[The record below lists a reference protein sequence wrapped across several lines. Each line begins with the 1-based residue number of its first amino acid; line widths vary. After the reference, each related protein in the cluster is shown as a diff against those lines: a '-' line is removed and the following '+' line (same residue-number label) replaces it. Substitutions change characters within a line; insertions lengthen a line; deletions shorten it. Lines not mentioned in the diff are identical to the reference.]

1 MTEDFEVEVQSG
13 AERNFFGIVAAL
25 SEAER
30 SRFAVDFDTSWS
42 AAAVLFR
49 ACSKRLLCVNAY
61 NKIKKNLL

>member
-30 SRFAVDFDTSWS
+30 SRFAVDFDTS
-42 AAAVLFR
+42 
-49 ACSKRLLCVNAY
+49 
-61 NKIKKNLL
+61 